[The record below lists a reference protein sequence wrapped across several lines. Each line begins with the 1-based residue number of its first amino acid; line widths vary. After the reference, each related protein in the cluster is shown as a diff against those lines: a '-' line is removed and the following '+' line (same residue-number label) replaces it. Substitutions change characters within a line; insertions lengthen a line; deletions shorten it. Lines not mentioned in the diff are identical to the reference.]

1 MATTEALQVFS
12 GAEALSYRM
21 MPLTI
26 RNGNILHCAVE
37 SGRDYSE
44 VIREVEV
51 LFGYHVEMETVEPN
65 ELSALITRNY
75 RTSGHA
81 SSGSISGGADIVECI
96 VSEAYSMNSSDIHFE
111 PSETSARVRFRIDGR
126 LVERHIIRKE
136 DYPGIVNRVKILS
149 NLDISE
155 KRLPQD
161 GRILISGPTGSGKST
176 TLYATLELLNRDDN
190 NILTIED
197 PVEYTV
203 AGVNQVQL
211 KEEIGLTF
219 PVALRS
225 FLRQDPDIIM
235 LGEIRDEDTAE
246 MAVRSSLTGHLV
258 LSTLHTNSAWGC
270 VARMIDMGV
279 HPYMLSETLAACVAQ
294 RLVRRLCPYCK
305 KEDSSEKVSA
315 GIITGTARTYRRC
328 GCEKCYYTGYSGRK
342 AIYEVILV
350 DDEIADAIRHE
361 VSNID
366 EHMKSRNIISLK
378 DSATNLYLA
387 GETSLEEIL
396 PMINS

>member
-1 MATTEALQVFS
+1 
-12 GAEALSYRM
+12 
-21 MPLTI
+21 
-26 RNGNILHCAVE
+26 
-37 SGRDYSE
+37 
-44 VIREVEV
+44 
-51 LFGYHVEMETVEPN
+51 
-65 ELSALITRNY
+65 
-75 RTSGHA
+75 
-81 SSGSISGGADIVECI
+81 
-96 VSEAYSMNSSDIHFE
+96 
-111 PSETSARVRFRIDGR
+111 
-126 LVERHIIRKE
+126 
-136 DYPGIVNRVKILS
+136 
-149 NLDISE
+149 
-155 KRLPQD
+155 
-161 GRILISGPTGSGKST
+161 
-176 TLYATLELLNRDDN
+176 
-190 NILTIED
+190 
-197 PVEYTV
+197 
-203 AGVNQVQL
+203 
-211 KEEIGLTF
+211 
-219 PVALRS
+219 
-225 FLRQDPDIIM
+225 M

-387 GETSLEEIL
+387 GETSIEEIL